1 MGALAIGVF
10 IGVVIEY
17 FIDVRLMD
25 ELQREN
31 KILRDRYTEL
41 KQKQKVETI
50 EIIDKRASNPDN
62 LFQPF

>member
-1 MGALAIGVF
+1 M
-10 IGVVIEY
+10 IEY

-50 EIIDKRASNPDN
+50 EIVDKRASNPDN